1 MYDILIIGSG
11 ISALSFLDGLK
22 IKNKN
27 VGIISYKKKNKKV
40 FDNINKLKLKEED
53 LPPRFNI
60 NSNIQSYIEYLK
72 KNKIHFKKEISFFG
86 YLNSGGVSNFWG
98 CSCEFLTK
106 KKINFLNSRKRD
118 DLVNIFNLIYKKNN
132 FTGNYNSELENTNF
146 KKKKIDS
153 FYFNIIEKTNTL
165 KNKIQFYLNCIAVN
179 KTNKLSFIPN
189 NLNKDKLNKLKN
201 LNYFVEKIE
210 KKNSCYKVLCKDHHE
225 KTIVIKTKKLVL
237 AAGTIASTKLVMQM
251 SNYKNKIN
259 ILHNPMIF
267 GAFLAKKNLH
277 ITKNLEPSPL
287 AAKIKTPK
295 SNFSS
300 IANFRSSNI
309 IIKKKIFKKFF
320 FMKNF
325 ISKKIFSLFEKKIL
339 FINLYLDNKFSN
351 LQIKIEKNGMT
362 KISTKKS
369 NLHTIKN
376 ELKVNLNT
384 LYKNLRD
391 NNLIYPLKYSYVPN
405 LGTDNHFIGTLP
417 ISQKN
422 KKLTLNENCE
432 LRGYKNLYIVD
443 GSSIPK
449 SEIKFPTGLIIA
461 NAYRIGKLL

>member
-1 MYDILIIGSG
+1 M
-11 ISALSFLDGLK
+11 
-22 IKNKN
+22 
-27 VGIISYKKKNKKV
+27 
-40 FDNINKLKLKEED
+40 
-53 LPPRFNI
+53 
-60 NSNIQSYIEYLK
+60 
-72 KNKIHFKKEISFFG
+72 
-86 YLNSGGVSNFWG
+86 
-98 CSCEFLTK
+98 
-106 KKINFLNSRKRD
+106 
-118 DLVNIFNLIYKKNN
+118 
-132 FTGNYNSELENTNF
+132 
-146 KKKKIDS
+146 
-153 FYFNIIEKTNTL
+153 
-165 KNKIQFYLNCIAVN
+165 
-179 KTNKLSFIPN
+179 SFIPN